1 MEEWGVEKDAALEP
15 DNAEKGEMEAG
26 STQQAQS
33 YALFD
38 PCASRYY
45 PELQE
50 SVRHLAD
57 AAGIVWENLPYDGKK
72 ARCCGYGGHIGIAS
86 PSHTSYMT
94 ASRAKEEELPYVTY
108 CVNCRESFAGQ
119 GKEAVHILDLLFG
132 LNGAGRPAATV
143 TECPSPSEHR
153 RTYQSQ
159 CVCLRPDPAA

>member
-1 MEEWGVEKDAALEP
+1 MLGVEKDAALEP

-26 STQQAQS
+26 STWQAQS

-72 ARCCGYGGHIGIAS
+72 ARCCGRC
-86 PSHTSYMT
+86 TSRIT
-94 ASRAKEEELPYVTY
+94 
-108 CVNCRESFAGQ
+108 
-119 GKEAVHILDLLFG
+119 
-132 LNGAGRPAATV
+132 GR
-143 TECPSPSEHR
+143 
-153 RTYQSQ
+153 
-159 CVCLRPDPAA
+159 